1 MKLGRCPICHSHI
14 QLEAL
19 IQDDAGSELL
29 GLLSTLGRPLARPL
43 VQYLGLFR
51 PAKSDLSN
59 ARALRLAQETL
70 ELADRDSLVVGL
82 QDTVRSLHEKR
93 HRGETKPL
101 KNHNYLK
108 QVLATVAPEAKKPAA
123 EADSDRPRFV
133 EKKQGVEET
142 QEESRRK
149 WEEQMRKL
157 GVDPSKFDTNRKTGG

>member
-29 GLLSTLGRPLARPL
+29 GVLAGLGRPLARPL

-51 PAKSDLSN
+51 PAKADLSN
-59 ARALRLAQETL
+59 ARALKLAQETL
-70 ELADRDSLVVGL
+70 ALADRDSLIAAL
-82 QDTVRSLHEKR
+82 NDTIRSLHEKR

-108 QVLATVAPEAKKPAA
+108 QVMASVAPEARKPAA
-123 EADSDRPRFV
+123 ESDNTRPNV
-133 EKKQGVEET
+133 TEKKQGM
-142 QEESRRK
+142 EESPEQAQRK
-149 WEEQMRKL
+149 WEAHMKKL
-157 GVDPSKFDTNRKTGG
+157 GVDTSQYKVNKG

>member
-29 GLLSTLGRPLARPL
+29 GVLSGLGRPLARPL

-59 ARALRLAQETL
+59 ARALKLAQETL
-70 ELADRDSLVVGL
+70 ALADRDSLTAAL
-82 QDTVRSLHEKR
+82 QDTIRSLHEKR
-93 HRGETKPL
+93 QRGETKPL

-108 QVLATVAPEAKKPAA
+108 QVLATVAPEARRPAA
-123 EADSDRPRFV
+123 ETENRRPNV
-133 EKKQGVEET
+133 TEKKQGM
-142 QEESRRK
+142 EESPEESQRK
-149 WEEQMRKL
+149 WEEHMRKL
-157 GVDPSKFDTNRKTGG
+157 GVDPEKYTTRPKSGG

>member
-29 GLLSTLGRPLARPL
+29 RLLATLGRPLARPL

-59 ARALRLAQETL
+59 ARALKLAQETL
-70 ELADRDSLVVGL
+70 ELADRDSLVAGL

-101 KNHNYLK
+101 RNHNYLK
-108 QVLATVAPEAKKPAA
+108 QVLASVAPDARKPAA
-123 EADSDRPRFV
+123 EAENRPSGFV
-133 EKKQGVEET
+133 EKRQGVEET
-142 QEESRRK
+142 REESQRR
-149 WEEQMRKL
+149 WEANMERL
-157 GVDPSKFDTNRKTGG
+157 GVDTSKFKVNK

>member
-1 MKLGRCPICHSHI
+1 MKLARCPICHSHI

-29 GLLSTLGRPLARPL
+29 GLLAGLGRPLARPL

-59 ARALRLAQETL
+59 ARALKLAQETL
-70 ELADRDSLVVGL
+70 AIADRDSLIVAL

-93 HRGETKPL
+93 QQGQQGQTKPL

-108 QVLATVAPEAKKPAA
+108 QVLASVAPDARKPAA
-123 EADSDRPRFV
+123 EADSNRTRV
-133 EKKQGVEET
+133 TEKKQGM
-142 QEESRRK
+142 EESPEEAQRK
-149 WEEQMRKL
+149 WEESMRKL
-157 GVDPSKFDTNRKTGG
+157 GVDPEKYRVTK

>member
-29 GLLSTLGRPLARPL
+29 GLLSGLGRPLARPL

-70 ELADRDSLVVGL
+70 ELADRDSLVAAL
-82 QDTVRSLHEKR
+82 QDTIRSIHDKR
-93 HRGETKPL
+93 TRGQVQPM

-108 QVLATVAPEAKKPAA
+108 QVLATVAPEARKPDA
-123 EADSDRPRFV
+123 EAEGKRPTSW
-133 EKKQGVEET
+133 EKKQGMDESP
-142 QEESRRK
+142 EESRRK
-149 WEEQMRKL
+149 WEESMRKL
-157 GVDPSKFDTNRKTGG
+157 GVDPSKYTTNRKTGG